1 MEIGPH
7 IDDDTIV
14 YIQTI
19 QGNSIRTLVEGLK
32 DVLIEINFE
41 IGQLKF
47 NKILYLTKRRD
58 ILNTKE
64 LLSLERGKVPLTI
77 AQWCFFIS

>member
-41 IGQLKF
+41 
-47 NKILYLTKRRD
+47 
-58 ILNTKE
+58 
-64 LLSLERGKVPLTI
+64 TI
-77 AQWCFFIS
+77 AT